1 MAKNKRT
8 PKGKIGD
15 ARKSADAD
23 WEVEKIVAVA
33 TGKDG
38 NRYLVRWKGYGE
50 KHDTYEPEKN
60 LAGAKKLLEDFRK
73 ERAEEACANAE
84 VTKAKHDAAL
94 EKQRDEREVTCF
106 SHTCTCTDSSFAG
119 SYC

>member
-8 PKGKIGD
+8 PKGRIDD

-38 NRYLVRWKGYGE
+38 NRYLVRWKGYAE
-50 KHDTYEPEKN
+50 KHDTYTPEKN
-60 LAGAKKLLEDFRK
+60 ATGQAGQARDLDVSVVALFI
-73 ERAEEACANAE
+73 
-84 VTKAKHDAAL
+84 AASL
-94 EKQRDEREVTCF
+94 ICN
-106 SHTCTCTDSSFAG
+106 S
-119 SYC
+119 

>member
-8 PKGKIGD
+8 PKGKIDD

-73 ERAEEACANAE
+73 EAACRGGLCQCRGDQGEARRS
-84 VTKAKHDAAL
+84 T
-94 EKQRDEREVTCF
+94 REATRRTRGNLLFPYMYMC
-106 SHTCTCTDSSFAG
+106 
-119 SYC
+119 

>member
-1 MAKNKRT
+1 MAKSKKAH
-8 PKGKIGD
+8 KGIIAD
-15 ARKSADAD
+15 ARKSAGAD

-94 EKQRDEREVTCF
+94 EK
-106 SHTCTCTDSSFAG
+106 
-119 SYC
+119 

>member
-8 PKGKIGD
+8 PKGRICD

-33 TGKDG
+33 TVKDG
-38 NRYLVRWKGYGE
+38 NRYLVRWKGYRE
-50 KHDTYEPEKN
+50 KHDTYEAEKN

-73 ERAEEACANAE
+73 ERAEEASANAE
-84 VTKAKHDAAL
+84 VAKAKHGAAL
-94 EKQRDEREVTCF
+94 EKTNER
-106 SHTCTCTDSSFAG
+106 
-119 SYC
+119 

>member
-8 PKGKIGD
+8 PKGKIDD

-38 NRYLVRWKGYGE
+38 NRYLVRWKGYAE
-50 KHDTYEPEKN
+50 KHGTYEPKKD
-60 LAGAKKLLEDFRK
+60 LAGAKKLLEVSVRG
-73 ERAEEACANAE
+73 
-84 VTKAKHDAAL
+84 VQSSV
-94 EKQRDEREVTCF
+94 QRRPVPMQK
-106 SHTCTCTDSSFAG
+106 
-119 SYC
+119 